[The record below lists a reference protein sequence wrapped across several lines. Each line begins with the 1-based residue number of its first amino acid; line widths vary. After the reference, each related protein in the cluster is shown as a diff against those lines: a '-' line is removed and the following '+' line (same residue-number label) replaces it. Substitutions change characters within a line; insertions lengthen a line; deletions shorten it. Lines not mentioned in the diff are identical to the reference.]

1 MQEEKMNNEY
11 KEFIRVKRG
20 SNKLVLQV
28 LQIKWN
34 GPHTPVS
41 KWVTVKTLET
51 SVDLIKL
58 DEEIAL
64 LLNTTKYCGFCTK
77 CERNLLK
84 GWMHTDNYCQSCAA
98 QEFQIVY

>member
-1 MQEEKMNNEY
+1 M
-11 KEFIRVKRG
+11 
-20 SNKLVLQV
+20 QV

-51 SVDLIKL
+51 SVDLVKL

-64 LLNTTKYCGFCTK
+64 LLNTKSTSDFALSVKEIF
-77 CERNLLK
+77 
-84 GWMHTDNYCQSCAA
+84 
-98 QEFQIVY
+98 